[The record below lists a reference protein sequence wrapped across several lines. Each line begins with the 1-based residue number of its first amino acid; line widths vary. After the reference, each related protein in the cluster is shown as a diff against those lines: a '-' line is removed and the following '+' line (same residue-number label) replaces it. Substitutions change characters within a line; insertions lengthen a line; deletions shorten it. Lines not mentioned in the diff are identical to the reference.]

1 MRMRMEWN
9 GEKGREMREKVSACF
24 GGEGEGERKKSEIE
38 KKVSYRSALS
48 LNVYPMPV
56 RSDMMG
62 PI

>member
-1 MRMRMEWN
+1 MERKRKRD
-9 GEKGREMREKVSACF
+9 EREKVSACF
-24 GGEGEGERKKSEIE
+24 GEEGGGLKGKKSEIE